1 MFSFRNGNLRF
12 VRSVALGALIVGSA
26 STAVAQF
33 SVFGTSADLNLQI
46 DPLVR
51 GGKTGVTVNIL
62 ARRAVSADNVYVEL
76 RCRETIQVDN
86 YKVPPEQGKKDSKE
100 RVINVRQQE
109 TIESRI
115 IPLAQNQQYP
125 ANTTHQVKS
134 EIEIPAAFP
143 VPAKGKHFE
152 VKCEA
157 RAGLSVRGNDPNSA
171 WQEVI
176 FK

>member
-1 MFSFRNGNLRF
+1 MRIVGPCG
-12 VRSVALGALIVGSA
+12 VAILAAFALIGATPASA
-26 STAVAQF
+26 QISI
-33 SVFGTSADLNLQI
+33 FGTSADLNLQI

-51 GGKTGVTVNIL
+51 GGKSAVTINIL

-76 RCRETIQVDN
+76 RCTETVEIDS
-86 YKVPPEQGKKDSKE
+86 YRVPPEQGKKDSKE
-100 RVINVRQQE
+100 RTIKVRHQE
-109 TIESRI
+109 NIESRV

-125 ANTTHQVKS
+125 ANTTQQVKG

-143 VPAKGKHFE
+143 IAAKGKHFTL
-152 VKCEA
+152 KCEA

-171 WQEVI
+171 WQEVV